1 MLTKRQFDI
10 LGFIQK
16 ALLQKGYPPTLRE
29 IAAHF
34 KIKSVRTAFDH
45 VAALEKKGYV
55 RRDKGTRRGL
65 SILKT
70 PGLAVLGE
78 ISAGSPM
85 APIENQE
92 FVGIDSLMDQ
102 DKILLK
108 VNGNSMIEDGIHNED
123 IIVVRPQQVV
133 KNGDIAACIV
143 EGEILVKRFEK
154 TSDTIILKPA
164 NKEMEPL
171 IIKKEDSKKVEVI
184 GKVVALLRTYN

>member
-1 MLTKRQFDI
+1 MLTKKQFDI

-70 PGLAVLGE
+70 PGLSVLGE

-102 DKILLK
+102 ENILLK

-164 NKEMEPL
+164 NKEMESL
-171 IIKKEDSKKVEVI
+171 IIKREDRKKVEVI
-184 GKVVALLRTYN
+184 GKVVALLSTYN

>member
-1 MLTKRQFDI
+1 MLTKKQFDI